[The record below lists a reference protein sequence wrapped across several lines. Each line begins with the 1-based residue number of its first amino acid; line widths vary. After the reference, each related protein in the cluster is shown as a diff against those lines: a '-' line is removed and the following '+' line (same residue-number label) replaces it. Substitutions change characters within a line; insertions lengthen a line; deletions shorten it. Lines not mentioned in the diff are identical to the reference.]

1 MKYIYHH
8 LGLGDHI
15 ICNGLV
21 RKIKESYEKVV
32 VFCKTP
38 NYENV
43 SYMFRDDPNI
53 IIKPFDNDELVSEYI
68 RTNNLLNDTIKVG
81 FDKLWDGNPRTF
93 DIGFYNSVNI
103 PFECRFS
110 HFKFLRDPEKEKEII
125 NALNPNNDPFIFL
138 HEDKNR
144 GFLLDRN
151 KIRKDIKII
160 ENDLRFNLFD
170 MLGLIE
176 MSDEVHLMQ
185 SSIKD
190 LINSFVIDK
199 PTIYHHTYVRNYPES
214 YNTEGYNKI
223 TKID

>member
-1 MKYIYHH
+1 MIHIYHH

-21 RKIKESYEKVV
+21 RKIKESHDKVV
-32 VFCKTP
+32 VFSKTS

-43 SYMFRDDPNI
+43 LYMFRDDSNI
-53 IIKPFDNDELVSEYI
+53 IIKPFETDELVSEYI
-68 RTNNLLNDTIKVG
+68 QKNNISNNTLKIG
-81 FDKLWDGNPRTF
+81 FEKLWDSNPKTF
-93 DIGFYNSVNI
+93 DIGFYHNANI

-110 HFKFLRDPEKEKEII
+110 HFKFLRDLKKEKDIFNE
-125 NALNPNNDPFIFL
+125 LNPNNDPYIFL

-144 GFLLDRN
+144 GFLLDRK

-170 MLGLIE
+170 MVGIIE
-176 MSDEVHLMQ
+176 MSEEVHVMQ

-190 LINSFVIDK
+190 LINSFIIDK
-199 PTIYHHTYVRNYPES
+199 PKIYYHTYVRNYPEN

-223 TKID
+223 IKIN

>member
-1 MKYIYHH
+1 MIHIYHH

-21 RKIKESYEKVV
+21 RKIKENHDKVV
-32 VFCKTP
+32 VFSKTS

-53 IIKPFDNDELVSEYI
+53 IIKPFETDELVSEHI
-68 RTNNLLNDTIKVG
+68 QKNNISNSTLKVG
-81 FDKLWDGNPRTF
+81 FDNLWIGNPKTF
-93 DIGFYNSVNI
+93 DIGFYNNANI

-110 HFKFLRDPEKEKEII
+110 HFKFLRNSEKEKEII
-125 NALNPNNDPFIFL
+125 DTLNPNNDPFIFL
-138 HEDKNR
+138 HEDKKR

-151 KIRKDIKII
+151 KIRKDLKII
-160 ENDLRFNLFD
+160 ENDLRFNIFD

-190 LINSFVIDK
+190 LINSFIIDK
-199 PTIYHHTYVRNYPES
+199 PTINYHTYVRNYPEN

-223 TKID
+223 VKID

>member
-1 MKYIYHH
+1 MIHIYHH

-21 RKIKESYEKVV
+21 RKIKENHDKVV
-32 VFCKTP
+32 VFSKTS

-53 IIKPFDNDELVSEYI
+53 IIKPFETDELVSEHI
-68 RTNNLLNDTIKVG
+68 QKNNISNNTLKVG
-81 FDKLWDGNPRTF
+81 FDNLWIGNPKTF
-93 DIGFYNSVNI
+93 DIGFYNNANI

-110 HFKFLRDPEKEKEII
+110 HFKFLRNSEKEKEII
-125 NALNPNNDPFIFL
+125 DTLNPNNDPFIFL
-138 HEDKNR
+138 HEDKKR

-151 KIRKDIKII
+151 KIRKDLKII
-160 ENDLRFNLFD
+160 ENDLKFNIFD

-190 LINSFVIDK
+190 LINSFIIDK
-199 PTIYHHTYVRNYPES
+199 PTINYHTYVRNYPEN

-223 TKID
+223 VKID

>member
-1 MKYIYHH
+1 VTSASVTGYVYREEPINWTTYFKGY
-8 LGLGDHI
+8 
-15 ICNGLV
+15 V
-21 RKIKESYEKVV
+21 E
-32 VFCKTP
+32 
-38 NYENV
+38 
-43 SYMFRDDPNI
+43 
-53 IIKPFDNDELVSEYI
+53 PFN
-68 RTNNLLNDTIKVG
+68 
-81 FDKLWDGNPRTF
+81 
-93 DIGFYNSVNI
+93 
-103 PFECRFS
+103 
-110 HFKFLRDPEKEKEII
+110 
-125 NALNPNNDPFIFL
+125 FL

-190 LINSFVIDK
+190 LINSFIIDK
-199 PTIYHHTYVRNYPES
+199 PTIYYHTYVRNYPEN

-223 TKID
+223 VKID

>member
-1 MKYIYHH
+1 MIHIYHH

-21 RKIKESYEKVV
+21 RKIKENHDKVV
-32 VFCKTP
+32 VFSKTS

-53 IIKPFDNDELVSEYI
+53 IIKPFEIDELVSEYI
-68 RTNNLLNDTIKVG
+68 QKNNISNNTLKVG
-81 FDKLWDGNPRTF
+81 FDNLWIGNPKTF
-93 DIGFYNSVNI
+93 DIGFYNNANI

-110 HFKFLRDPEKEKEII
+110 HFKFLRNSEKEKEII
-125 NALNPNNDPFIFL
+125 DTLNPNNDPFIFL
-138 HEDKNR
+138 HEDKKR

-151 KIRKDIKII
+151 KIRKDLKII
-160 ENDLRFNLFD
+160 ENDLRFNIFD

-190 LINSFVIDK
+190 LINSFIIDK
-199 PTIYHHTYVRNYPES
+199 PTINYHTYVRNYPEN

-223 TKID
+223 VKID